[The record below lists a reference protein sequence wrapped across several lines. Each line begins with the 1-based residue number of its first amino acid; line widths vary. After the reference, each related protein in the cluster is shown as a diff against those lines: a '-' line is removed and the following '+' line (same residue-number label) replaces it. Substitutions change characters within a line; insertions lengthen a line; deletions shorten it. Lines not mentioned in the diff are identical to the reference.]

1 MLRDSTEKKKL
12 KKFAFRSVLK
22 LKMCYNNKCKGNK
35 NNNMRC
41 INMTKQTF
49 KLRKLRTGKFVT
61 AVAGIILAGTMMA
74 SKADA
79 AVDGYDTVATPD
91 TPWEARTVEQV
102 KAEIG
107 DFSSPYV
114 IKWGDTLG
122 VIAQA
127 SGIDMNKIAADNGI
141 ADVNLIYTGNVLY
154 AKDGYT
160 AVGNVQTGEVKVYQ
174 EVEKTPAA
182 NTPAAIQQAQGQK
195 VQEDVSNS
203 QDQKVQEIKK
213 EVQKQ
218 LDHGRETQVQPQQQ
232 GEPSSTV
239 IGSEETPAQKV
250 EQPAEKPATTT
261 TANAEKP
268 GEKPADTAK
277 PAEEKPATP
286 VAPVY
291 ERPAIRKD
299 TIKTVTP
306 IKHGIIERTD
316 ATLDKGVRKVIQNG
330 VDGSITKVITTVY
343 ENGRMKSSTAVSE
356 HVVDAIDEIVLVGT
370 KEADATP
377 ASPEKPVETEKPV
390 EKPVEPTTTTTT
402 TEAPKP
408 VETEK
413 PVEKPTETTTT
424 TEAPKPVEEK
434 PAEKPVDPTTT
445 TTTTEAPKPEAPV
458 VKPVEPTTT
467 TTTTEAP
474 KPVEVKTKETRKA
487 RDLTIET
494 ETINDDTL
502 PVGQEVVVNNGKAG
516 YVEQDFEITT
526 VNGVKKSETKVGAER
541 TVAGT
546 KRVVRK
552 GTGTKANFSRSN
564 ENTKR
569 YATLE
574 ALNKATD
581 AELSAIKKG
590 DLEFKST
597 SKTKNVEEAKAIT
610 KYGNEHLDVL
620 KVNDEFA
627 RLMNAERA
635 KKGVKPITVDTE
647 LVRLAGIRSA
657 ELANQAG
664 GASIYVNGKAHV
676 RLDGSS
682 FSTVYKDYKGE
693 RLAFK
698 GENLLGNIEV
708 ITDAKNFLNETQVAK
723 MMYEQWAASPGHY
736 ANMMSDSFTKF
747 GVDVEYGATSQGYG
761 SYSGMSGV
769 GTTLFGGGFK

>member
-1 MLRDSTEKKKL
+1 
-12 KKFAFRSVLK
+12 
-22 LKMCYNNKCKGNK
+22 
-35 NNNMRC
+35 MRC
-41 INMTKQTF
+41 IKMTKQTF

-79 AVDGYDTVATPD
+79 AVAGYDTVATPD

-182 NTPAAIQQAQGQK
+182 NTPAAIQQVQGQK

-268 GEKPADTAK
+268 ADTTKPADTAK

-377 ASPEKPVETEKPV
+377 ASPEKPVEPTTTTTTTEAPKPEAPV
-390 EKPVEPTTTTTT
+390 VKPVEPTTTTTT

-408 VETEK
+408 
-413 PVEKPTETTTT
+413 
-424 TEAPKPVEEK
+424 AEEK
-434 PAEKPVDPTTT
+434 PAEKPVEPTTT

-474 KPVEVKTKETRKA
+474 KPVEVKTKETRKV

-494 ETINDDTL
+494 ETINDDAL

-693 RLAFK
+693 KLAFK

-747 GVDVEYGATSQGYG
+747 GVDIEYGATSQGYG

>member
-1 MLRDSTEKKKL
+1 
-12 KKFAFRSVLK
+12 
-22 LKMCYNNKCKGNK
+22 
-35 NNNMRC
+35 
-41 INMTKQTF
+41 MTKQTF

-79 AVDGYDTVATPD
+79 AVAGYDTVATPD

-182 NTPAAIQQAQGQK
+182 NTPAAIQQVQGQK

-232 GEPSSTV
+232 GQPSSTV

-268 GEKPADTAK
+268 ADTTKPADNTK

-377 ASPEKPVETEKPV
+377 ASPEKPVE
-390 EKPVEPTTTTTT
+390 
-402 TEAPKP
+402 
-408 VETEK
+408 
-413 PVEKPTETTTT
+413 
-424 TEAPKPVEEK
+424 
-434 PAEKPVDPTTT
+434 PTTT

-474 KPVEVKTKETRKA
+474 KPVEVKTKETRKV

-693 RLAFK
+693 KLAFK

-747 GVDVEYGATSQGYG
+747 GVDIEYGATSQGYG

>member
-1 MLRDSTEKKKL
+1 
-12 KKFAFRSVLK
+12 
-22 LKMCYNNKCKGNK
+22 
-35 NNNMRC
+35 
-41 INMTKQTF
+41 MTKQTF

-79 AVDGYDTVATPD
+79 AVAGYDTVATPD
-91 TPWEARTVEQV
+91 TPWDARTVEQV

-182 NTPAAIQQAQGQK
+182 NTPAAIQQVQGQK

-268 GEKPADTAK
+268 ADTTKPADTAK

-377 ASPEKPVETEKPV
+377 ASPEKPVEPTTTTTTTEAPKPEAPV
-390 EKPVEPTTTTTT
+390 VKPVEPTTTTTT

-408 VETEK
+408 
-413 PVEKPTETTTT
+413 
-424 TEAPKPVEEK
+424 AEEK
-434 PAEKPVDPTTT
+434 PAEKPVEPTTT

-474 KPVEVKTKETRKA
+474 KPVEVKTKETRKV

-516 YVEQDFEITT
+516 YVEQDVEITT

-747 GVDVEYGATSQGYG
+747 GVDIEYGATSQGYG

>member
-1 MLRDSTEKKKL
+1 
-12 KKFAFRSVLK
+12 
-22 LKMCYNNKCKGNK
+22 
-35 NNNMRC
+35 MRC
-41 INMTKQTF
+41 IKMTKQTF

-79 AVDGYDTVATPD
+79 AVAGYDTVATPD
-91 TPWEARTVEQV
+91 TPWEARTLEQV

-182 NTPAAIQQAQGQK
+182 NTPAAIQQVQGQK

-268 GEKPADTAK
+268 ADTTKPADTAK

-370 KEADATP
+370 KEVEATP
-377 ASPEKPVETEKPV
+377 ASPEKPVETEKPA

-413 PVEKPTETTTT
+413 PVEKPTTTTTT
-424 TEAPKPVEEK
+424 TEAPKPAEEK
-434 PAEKPVDPTTT
+434 PAEKPVEPTTT

-474 KPVEVKTKETRKA
+474 KPVEVKTKETRKV

-502 PVGQEVVVNNGKAG
+502 PVGQEIVVNNGKAG

-526 VNGVKKSETKVGAER
+526 VDGVKKSETKVGAER

-635 KKGVKPITVDTE
+635 KKGVKPIAVDTE

-747 GVDVEYGATSQGYG
+747 GVDIEYGATSQGYG

>member
-1 MLRDSTEKKKL
+1 
-12 KKFAFRSVLK
+12 
-22 LKMCYNNKCKGNK
+22 
-35 NNNMRC
+35 
-41 INMTKQTF
+41 MTKQTF

-79 AVDGYDTVATPD
+79 AVAGYDTVATPD

-182 NTPAAIQQAQGQK
+182 NTPAAIQQVQGQK

-268 GEKPADTAK
+268 ADTTKPADTAK

-377 ASPEKPVETEKPV
+377 ASPEKPVEPTTTTTTTEAPKPEAPV
-390 EKPVEPTTTTTT
+390 VKPVEPTTTTTT

-408 VETEK
+408 
-413 PVEKPTETTTT
+413 
-424 TEAPKPVEEK
+424 AEEK
-434 PAEKPVDPTTT
+434 PAEKPVEPTTT

-474 KPVEVKTKETRKA
+474 KPVEVKTKETRKV

-502 PVGQEVVVNNGKAG
+502 PVGQEIVVNNGKAG

-526 VNGVKKSETKVGAER
+526 VDGVKKSETKVGAER

-635 KKGVKPITVDTE
+635 KKGVKPIAVDTE

-693 RLAFK
+693 KLAFK

-747 GVDVEYGATSQGYG
+747 GVDIEYGATSQGYG

>member
-1 MLRDSTEKKKL
+1 
-12 KKFAFRSVLK
+12 
-22 LKMCYNNKCKGNK
+22 
-35 NNNMRC
+35 MRC

-79 AVDGYDTVATPD
+79 AVAGYDTVATPD

-182 NTPAAIQQAQGQK
+182 NTPAAIQQVQGQK

-277 PAEEKPATP
+277 PADEKPATP

-402 TEAPKP
+402 TEAPKS
-408 VETEK
+408 
-413 PVEKPTETTTT
+413 
-424 TEAPKPVEEK
+424 
-434 PAEKPVDPTTT
+434 
-445 TTTTEAPKPEAPV
+445 
-458 VKPVEPTTT
+458 
-467 TTTTEAP
+467 
-474 KPVEVKTKETRKA
+474 VEVKTKETRKV

-747 GVDVEYGATSQGYG
+747 GVDIEYGATSQGYG

>member
-1 MLRDSTEKKKL
+1 
-12 KKFAFRSVLK
+12 
-22 LKMCYNNKCKGNK
+22 
-35 NNNMRC
+35 MRC
-41 INMTKQTF
+41 IIMTKQTF

-79 AVDGYDTVATPD
+79 AVAGYDTVATPD

-182 NTPAAIQQAQGQK
+182 NTPAAIQQVQGQK

-377 ASPEKPVETEKPV
+377 ASPEKPVE
-390 EKPVEPTTTTTT
+390 KPVEPTTTTTT

-413 PVEKPTETTTT
+413 PVEKPVETTTT

-474 KPVEVKTKETRKA
+474 KPVEVKTKETRKV

-635 KKGVKPITVDTE
+635 KKGVKPIAVDTE

-747 GVDVEYGATSQGYG
+747 GVDIEYGATSQGYG

>member
-1 MLRDSTEKKKL
+1 M
-12 KKFAFRSVLK
+12 
-22 LKMCYNNKCKGNK
+22 
-35 NNNMRC
+35 
-41 INMTKQTF
+41 
-49 KLRKLRTGKFVT
+49 
-61 AVAGIILAGTMMA
+61 
-74 SKADA
+74 
-79 AVDGYDTVATPD
+79 
-91 TPWEARTVEQV
+91 
-102 KAEIG
+102 
-107 DFSSPYV
+107 
-114 IKWGDTLG
+114 
-122 VIAQA
+122 
-127 SGIDMNKIAADNGI
+127 
-141 ADVNLIYTGNVLY
+141 
-154 AKDGYT
+154 
-160 AVGNVQTGEVKVYQ
+160 
-174 EVEKTPAA
+174 
-182 NTPAAIQQAQGQK
+182 
-195 VQEDVSNS
+195 
-203 QDQKVQEIKK
+203 
-213 EVQKQ
+213 
-218 LDHGRETQVQPQQQ
+218 
-232 GEPSSTV
+232 
-239 IGSEETPAQKV
+239 
-250 EQPAEKPATTT
+250 
-261 TANAEKP
+261 
-268 GEKPADTAK
+268 
-277 PAEEKPATP
+277 
-286 VAPVY
+286 
-291 ERPAIRKD
+291 
-299 TIKTVTP
+299 
-306 IKHGIIERTD
+306 
-316 ATLDKGVRKVIQNG
+316 
-330 VDGSITKVITTVY
+330 
-343 ENGRMKSSTAVSE
+343 
-356 HVVDAIDEIVLVGT
+356 LVGT
-370 KEADATP
+370 KEADVTP
-377 ASPEKPVETEKPV
+377 ASPEKPVEKPTE
-390 EKPVEPTTTTTT
+390 TTTT
-402 TEAPKP
+402 TETPKQ
-408 VETEK
+408 ET

-424 TEAPKPVEEK
+424 TEAPKPEAPVVEEK
-434 PAEKPVDPTTT
+434 P

-474 KPVEVKTKETRKA
+474 KPVEVKTKETRKV

-494 ETINDDTL
+494 QVVNDDTL
-502 PVGQEVVVNNGKAG
+502 PAGKEVVETEGKAG

-526 VNGVKKSETKVGAER
+526 VDGVKKSETKVGAER
-541 TVAGT
+541 TVAGK

-552 GTGTKANFSRSN
+552 GTGTKANYSRSN
-564 ENTKR
+564 ENTKK

-574 ALNKATD
+574 ALNNATD
-581 AELSAIKKG
+581 TELSAIKKG

-635 KKGVKPITVDTE
+635 KKGVKPISVDTE

-747 GVDVEYGATSQGYG
+747 GVDIEYGATSQGYG

>member
-1 MLRDSTEKKKL
+1 
-12 KKFAFRSVLK
+12 
-22 LKMCYNNKCKGNK
+22 
-35 NNNMRC
+35 MRC
-41 INMTKQTF
+41 IFMTKQTF

-79 AVDGYDTVATPD
+79 AVAGYDTVATPD

-182 NTPAAIQQAQGQK
+182 NTPAAIQQVQGQK

-268 GEKPADTAK
+268 ADTTKPADTAK

-377 ASPEKPVETEKPV
+377 ASPEKPVE
-390 EKPVEPTTTTTT
+390 
-402 TEAPKP
+402 
-408 VETEK
+408 
-413 PVEKPTETTTT
+413 
-424 TEAPKPVEEK
+424 
-434 PAEKPVDPTTT
+434 PTTT

-474 KPVEVKTKETRKA
+474 KPVEVKTKETRKV

-635 KKGVKPITVDTE
+635 KKGVKPIAVDTE

-693 RLAFK
+693 KLAFK

-747 GVDVEYGATSQGYG
+747 GVDIEYGATSQGYG

>member
-1 MLRDSTEKKKL
+1 MWYTYKCQGNQLKKKKKL

-22 LKMCYNNKCKGNK
+22 LKMCYNNKCKRK
-35 NNNMRC
+35 QKQIMRC
-41 INMTKQTF
+41 IKMTKQTF

-79 AVDGYDTVATPD
+79 AVAGYDTVATPD
-91 TPWEARTVEQV
+91 APWEARTVEQV

-182 NTPAAIQQAQGQK
+182 NTPAAIQQVQGQK

-239 IGSEETPAQKV
+239 IGSEETPAQRV

-268 GEKPADTAK
+268 ADTTKPADTAK

-377 ASPEKPVETEKPV
+377 ASPEKPVE
-390 EKPVEPTTTTTT
+390 
-402 TEAPKP
+402 
-408 VETEK
+408 
-413 PVEKPTETTTT
+413 
-424 TEAPKPVEEK
+424 
-434 PAEKPVDPTTT
+434 PTTT

-474 KPVEVKTKETRKA
+474 KPAEEKPAEKPVEPTTTTTTTEAPKPVEVKTKETRKV

-635 KKGVKPITVDTE
+635 KKGVKPIAVDTE

-747 GVDVEYGATSQGYG
+747 GVDIEYGATSQGYG

>member
-1 MLRDSTEKKKL
+1 
-12 KKFAFRSVLK
+12 
-22 LKMCYNNKCKGNK
+22 
-35 NNNMRC
+35 
-41 INMTKQTF
+41 MTKQTF

-79 AVDGYDTVATPD
+79 AVAGYDTVATPD

-182 NTPAAIQQAQGQK
+182 NTPAAIQQVQGQK

-370 KEADATP
+370 KEVEATP
-377 ASPEKPVETEKPV
+377 ASP

-413 PVEKPTETTTT
+413 PVEPTTTTTT
-424 TEAPKPVEEK
+424 TEAPKPEAPVV
-434 PAEKPVDPTTT
+434 KPVEPTTT

-474 KPVEVKTKETRKA
+474 KPVEVKTKETRKV

-494 ETINDDTL
+494 EAINDDTL

-693 RLAFK
+693 KLAFK

-747 GVDVEYGATSQGYG
+747 GVDIEYGATSQGYG

>member
-1 MLRDSTEKKKL
+1 
-12 KKFAFRSVLK
+12 
-22 LKMCYNNKCKGNK
+22 
-35 NNNMRC
+35 
-41 INMTKQTF
+41 MTKQTF

-79 AVDGYDTVATPD
+79 AVAGYDTVATPD

-182 NTPAAIQQAQGQK
+182 NTPAAIQQVQGQK

-268 GEKPADTAK
+268 ADTTKPADTAK

-377 ASPEKPVETEKPV
+377 ASPEKPVE
-390 EKPVEPTTTTTT
+390 PTTTTTT
-402 TEAPKP
+402 TEVPKPEAPVVKP
-408 VETEK
+408 VE
-413 PVEKPTETTTT
+413 PTTTTTT

-434 PAEKPVDPTTT
+434 PAEKPVEPTTT

-474 KPVEVKTKETRKA
+474 KPVEVKTKETRKV

-502 PVGQEVVVNNGKAG
+502 PVGQEIVVNNGKAG

-526 VNGVKKSETKVGAER
+526 VNGVKKSETKVGAEH

-635 KKGVKPITVDTE
+635 KKGVKPIAVDTE

-723 MMYEQWAASPGHY
+723 MVYEQWAASPGHY

-747 GVDVEYGATSQGYG
+747 GVDIEYGATSQGYG

>member
-1 MLRDSTEKKKL
+1 
-12 KKFAFRSVLK
+12 
-22 LKMCYNNKCKGNK
+22 
-35 NNNMRC
+35 
-41 INMTKQTF
+41 MTKQTF

-79 AVDGYDTVATPD
+79 AVAGYDTVATPD

-182 NTPAAIQQAQGQK
+182 NTPAAIQQVQGQK

-268 GEKPADTAK
+268 ADTTKPADTAK

-316 ATLDKGVRKVIQNG
+316 ATLDKGVREVIQNG

-377 ASPEKPVETEKPV
+377 ASPEKPVE
-390 EKPVEPTTTTTT
+390 
-402 TEAPKP
+402 
-408 VETEK
+408 
-413 PVEKPTETTTT
+413 
-424 TEAPKPVEEK
+424 
-434 PAEKPVDPTTT
+434 PTTT

-467 TTTTEAP
+467 TEAP
-474 KPVEVKTKETRKA
+474 KPVEVKTKETRKV

-581 AELSAIKKG
+581 AELSTIKKG

-635 KKGVKPITVDTE
+635 KKGVKPIAVDTE

-693 RLAFK
+693 KLAFK

-747 GVDVEYGATSQGYG
+747 GVDIEYGATSQGYG

>member
-1 MLRDSTEKKKL
+1 
-12 KKFAFRSVLK
+12 
-22 LKMCYNNKCKGNK
+22 
-35 NNNMRC
+35 
-41 INMTKQTF
+41 MTKQTF

-79 AVDGYDTVATPD
+79 AVAGYDTVATPD

-182 NTPAAIQQAQGQK
+182 NTPAAIQQVQGQK

-268 GEKPADTAK
+268 ADTTKPTDTAK

-377 ASPEKPVETEKPV
+377 ASPEKPVE
-390 EKPVEPTTTTTT
+390 
-402 TEAPKP
+402 
-408 VETEK
+408 
-413 PVEKPTETTTT
+413 
-424 TEAPKPVEEK
+424 
-434 PAEKPVDPTTT
+434 PTTT

-474 KPVEVKTKETRKA
+474 KPVEVKTKETRKV

-635 KKGVKPITVDTE
+635 KKGVKPIAVDTE

-693 RLAFK
+693 KLAFK

-747 GVDVEYGATSQGYG
+747 GVDIEYGATSQGYG

>member
-1 MLRDSTEKKKL
+1 MHLGLYSNRKCVTIINVKENKKQI
-12 KKFAFRSVLK
+12 
-22 LKMCYNNKCKGNK
+22 
-35 NNNMRC
+35 MRC

-79 AVDGYDTVATPD
+79 AVAGYDTVATPD

-182 NTPAAIQQAQGQK
+182 NTPAAIQQVQGQK

-268 GEKPADTAK
+268 ADTTKPADTAK

-377 ASPEKPVETEKPV
+377 ASPEKPVE
-390 EKPVEPTTTTTT
+390 
-402 TEAPKP
+402 
-408 VETEK
+408 
-413 PVEKPTETTTT
+413 
-424 TEAPKPVEEK
+424 
-434 PAEKPVDPTTT
+434 PTTT

-474 KPVEVKTKETRKA
+474 KPVEVKTKETRKV

-494 ETINDDTL
+494 ETINDNTL

-526 VNGVKKSETKVGAER
+526 VDGVKKSETKVGAER

-635 KKGVKPITVDTE
+635 KKGVKPIAVDTE

-682 FSTVYKDYKGE
+682 FSTVYKNYKGE
-693 RLAFK
+693 KLAFK

-747 GVDVEYGATSQGYG
+747 GVDIEYGATSQGYG

>member
-1 MLRDSTEKKKL
+1 
-12 KKFAFRSVLK
+12 
-22 LKMCYNNKCKGNK
+22 
-35 NNNMRC
+35 
-41 INMTKQTF
+41 MTKQTF

-79 AVDGYDTVATPD
+79 AVAGYDTVATPD

-182 NTPAAIQQAQGQK
+182 NTPAAIQQVQGQK

-239 IGSEETPAQKV
+239 IGSDETPAQKV

-268 GEKPADTAK
+268 ADTTKPVDTAK

-370 KEADATP
+370 KEVEATP
-377 ASPEKPVETEKPV
+377 ASP

-413 PVEKPTETTTT
+413 P
-424 TEAPKPVEEK
+424 
-434 PAEKPVDPTTT
+434 AEKPVEPTTT

-474 KPVEVKTKETRKA
+474 KPVEVKTKETRKV

-502 PVGQEVVVNNGKAG
+502 PVGQEIVVNNGKAG

-526 VNGVKKSETKVGAER
+526 VDGVKKSETKVGAER

-635 KKGVKPITVDTE
+635 KKGVKPIAVDTE

-693 RLAFK
+693 KLAFK

-747 GVDVEYGATSQGYG
+747 GVDIEYGATSQGYG

>member
-1 MLRDSTEKKKL
+1 
-12 KKFAFRSVLK
+12 
-22 LKMCYNNKCKGNK
+22 
-35 NNNMRC
+35 MRC
-41 INMTKQTF
+41 IKMTKQTF

-79 AVDGYDTVATPD
+79 AVAGYDTVATPD

-182 NTPAAIQQAQGQK
+182 NTPAAIQQVQGQK

-250 EQPAEKPATTT
+250 EQPA
-261 TANAEKP
+261 
-268 GEKPADTAK
+268 
-277 PAEEKPATP
+277 EKPATP

-370 KEADATP
+370 KEADVTP

-424 TEAPKPVEEK
+424 TETPKQEKPVE
-434 PAEKPVDPTTT
+434 AEKP

-474 KPVEVKTKETRKA
+474 KPVEVKTKETRKV

-502 PVGQEVVVNNGKAG
+502 PVGQEVVTNNGKAG

-635 KKGVKPITVDTE
+635 KKGVKPIAVDTE

-657 ELANQAG
+657 ELANQSG

-693 RLAFK
+693 KLAFK

-747 GVDVEYGATSQGYG
+747 GVDIEYGATSQGYG

>member
-1 MLRDSTEKKKL
+1 
-12 KKFAFRSVLK
+12 
-22 LKMCYNNKCKGNK
+22 
-35 NNNMRC
+35 
-41 INMTKQTF
+41 MTKQTF

-79 AVDGYDTVATPD
+79 AVAGYDTVATPD

-182 NTPAAIQQAQGQK
+182 NTPAAIQQVQGQK

-268 GEKPADTAK
+268 ADTTKPADTAK

-370 KEADATP
+370 KEADVTP
-377 ASPEKPVETEKPV
+377 ASPEKPVE
-390 EKPVEPTTTTTT
+390 
-402 TEAPKP
+402 
-408 VETEK
+408 
-413 PVEKPTETTTT
+413 
-424 TEAPKPVEEK
+424 
-434 PAEKPVDPTTT
+434 PTTT

-474 KPVEVKTKETRKA
+474 KPVEVKTKETRKV

-747 GVDVEYGATSQGYG
+747 GVDIEYGATSQGYG

>member
-1 MLRDSTEKKKL
+1 
-12 KKFAFRSVLK
+12 
-22 LKMCYNNKCKGNK
+22 
-35 NNNMRC
+35 
-41 INMTKQTF
+41 MTKQTF

-79 AVDGYDTVATPD
+79 AVAGYDTVATPD

-182 NTPAAIQQAQGQK
+182 NTPAAIQQVQGQK

-239 IGSEETPAQKV
+239 IGSEETPAQAA

-268 GEKPADTAK
+268 ADNTKPADTAK
-277 PAEEKPATP
+277 PAEEKPAEP
-286 VAPVY
+286 SAPVY

-424 TEAPKPVEEK
+424 TEAPKPVE
-434 PAEKPVDPTTT
+434 
-445 TTTTEAPKPEAPV
+445 
-458 VKPVEPTTT
+458 
-467 TTTTEAP
+467 
-474 KPVEVKTKETRKA
+474 VKTKETRKV

-747 GVDVEYGATSQGYG
+747 GVDIEYGATSQGYG

>member
-1 MLRDSTEKKKL
+1 
-12 KKFAFRSVLK
+12 
-22 LKMCYNNKCKGNK
+22 
-35 NNNMRC
+35 MRC
-41 INMTKQTF
+41 IFMTKQTF

-79 AVDGYDTVATPD
+79 AVAGYDTVATPD

-182 NTPAAIQQAQGQK
+182 NTPAAIQQVQGQK

-239 IGSEETPAQKV
+239 IGSDETPAQKV

-268 GEKPADTAK
+268 ADTTKPVDTAK

-370 KEADATP
+370 KEVEATP
-377 ASPEKPVETEKPV
+377 ASP

-413 PVEKPTETTTT
+413 P
-424 TEAPKPVEEK
+424 
-434 PAEKPVDPTTT
+434 AEKPVEPTTT

-474 KPVEVKTKETRKA
+474 KPVEVKTKETRKV

-502 PVGQEVVVNNGKAG
+502 PVGQEIVVNNGKAG

-526 VNGVKKSETKVGAER
+526 VDGVKKSETKVGAER

-635 KKGVKPITVDTE
+635 KKGVKPIAVDTE

-693 RLAFK
+693 KLAFK

-747 GVDVEYGATSQGYG
+747 GVDIEYGATSQGYG

>member
-1 MLRDSTEKKKL
+1 
-12 KKFAFRSVLK
+12 
-22 LKMCYNNKCKGNK
+22 
-35 NNNMRC
+35 
-41 INMTKQTF
+41 MTKQTF

-79 AVDGYDTVATPD
+79 AVAGYDTVATPD

-182 NTPAAIQQAQGQK
+182 NTPAAIQQVQGQK

-261 TANAEKP
+261 TATAEKP
-268 GEKPADTAK
+268 ADTTKPADTAK

-377 ASPEKPVETEKPV
+377 ASPEKPVEPTTTTTTTEAPKPEAPV
-390 EKPVEPTTTTTT
+390 VKPVEPTTTTTT

-408 VETEK
+408 
-413 PVEKPTETTTT
+413 
-424 TEAPKPVEEK
+424 AEEK
-434 PAEKPVDPTTT
+434 PAEKPVEPTTT

-474 KPVEVKTKETRKA
+474 KPVEVKTKETRKV

-526 VNGVKKSETKVGAER
+526 VDGVKKSETKVGAER

-635 KKGVKPITVDTE
+635 KKGVKPIAVDTE

-747 GVDVEYGATSQGYG
+747 GVDIEYGATSQGYG

>member
-1 MLRDSTEKKKL
+1 MHLGLYSNRRCVTIINVKENKKQI
-12 KKFAFRSVLK
+12 
-22 LKMCYNNKCKGNK
+22 
-35 NNNMRC
+35 MRC
-41 INMTKQTF
+41 IIMTKQTF

-79 AVDGYDTVATPD
+79 AVAGYDTVATPD

-107 DFSSPYV
+107 DFSSQYV

-182 NTPAAIQQAQGQK
+182 NTPTAIQQVQGQK

-268 GEKPADTAK
+268 ADTTKPADTAK

-377 ASPEKPVETEKPV
+377 ASPEKPVEPTTTTTTTEAPKPEAPV
-390 EKPVEPTTTTTT
+390 VKPVEPTTTTTT

-408 VETEK
+408 
-413 PVEKPTETTTT
+413 
-424 TEAPKPVEEK
+424 AEEK
-434 PAEKPVDPTTT
+434 PAEKPVEP

-474 KPVEVKTKETRKA
+474 KPVEVKTKETRKV

-502 PVGQEVVVNNGKAG
+502 PVGQEVVTNNGKAG

-541 TVAGT
+541 TVAGK

-627 RLMNAERA
+627 RLMNTERA

-693 RLAFK
+693 KLAFK

-747 GVDVEYGATSQGYG
+747 GVDIEYGATSQGYG

>member
-1 MLRDSTEKKKL
+1 
-12 KKFAFRSVLK
+12 
-22 LKMCYNNKCKGNK
+22 
-35 NNNMRC
+35 
-41 INMTKQTF
+41 MTKQTF

-79 AVDGYDTVATPD
+79 AVAGYDTVATPD

-182 NTPAAIQQAQGQK
+182 NTPAAIQQVQGQK

-239 IGSEETPAQKV
+239 IGSEETETPAQKV

-268 GEKPADTAK
+268 ADNTKPADTAK

-377 ASPEKPVETEKPV
+377 ASPEKPVEPTTTTTTTEAPKPEAPV
-390 EKPVEPTTTTTT
+390 VKPVEPTTTTTT

-408 VETEK
+408 
-413 PVEKPTETTTT
+413 
-424 TEAPKPVEEK
+424 AEEK
-434 PAEKPVDPTTT
+434 PAEKPVEPTTT

-474 KPVEVKTKETRKA
+474 KPVEVKTKETRKV

-502 PVGQEVVVNNGKAG
+502 PVGQEIVVNNGKAG

-546 KRVVRK
+546 KRAVRK

-693 RLAFK
+693 KLAFK

-747 GVDVEYGATSQGYG
+747 GVDIEYGATSQGYG

>member
-1 MLRDSTEKKKL
+1 MSVLKLRMWYTKIVSERKINFLHLGLYSDSKCGILINVKEINLKKKKL
-12 KKFAFRSVLK
+12 KKIAFRSVLK
-22 LKMCYNNKCKGNK
+22 LKMWYSNKCKRK
-35 NNNMRC
+35 QKQIMRC

-79 AVDGYDTVATPD
+79 AVAGYDTVATPD

-182 NTPAAIQQAQGQK
+182 NTPAAIQQVQGQK

-239 IGSEETPAQKV
+239 IGSEETETPAQKV

-268 GEKPADTAK
+268 ADNTKPADTAK

-377 ASPEKPVETEKPV
+377 ASPEKPVE
-390 EKPVEPTTTTTT
+390 
-402 TEAPKP
+402 
-408 VETEK
+408 
-413 PVEKPTETTTT
+413 
-424 TEAPKPVEEK
+424 
-434 PAEKPVDPTTT
+434 PTTT

-474 KPVEVKTKETRKA
+474 KPVEVKTKETRKV

-682 FSTVYKDYKGE
+682 FSTIYKDYKGE
-693 RLAFK
+693 KLAFK

-747 GVDVEYGATSQGYG
+747 GVDIEYGATSQGYG

>member
-1 MLRDSTEKKKL
+1 
-12 KKFAFRSVLK
+12 
-22 LKMCYNNKCKGNK
+22 
-35 NNNMRC
+35 
-41 INMTKQTF
+41 MTKQTF

-79 AVDGYDTVATPD
+79 AVAGYDTVATPD

-182 NTPAAIQQAQGQK
+182 NTPAAIQQVQGQK

-268 GEKPADTAK
+268 ADTTKPADTAK

-377 ASPEKPVETEKPV
+377 ASPEKPVEPTTTTTTTEAPKPEAPV
-390 EKPVEPTTTTTT
+390 VKPVEPTTTTTT

-408 VETEK
+408 
-413 PVEKPTETTTT
+413 
-424 TEAPKPVEEK
+424 AEEK
-434 PAEKPVDPTTT
+434 PAEKPVEPTTT

-474 KPVEVKTKETRKA
+474 KPVEVKTKETRKV

-574 ALNKATD
+574 ALNKAAD

-693 RLAFK
+693 KLAFK

-747 GVDVEYGATSQGYG
+747 GVDIEYGATSQGYG

>member
-1 MLRDSTEKKKL
+1 
-12 KKFAFRSVLK
+12 
-22 LKMCYNNKCKGNK
+22 
-35 NNNMRC
+35 
-41 INMTKQTF
+41 MTKQTF

-79 AVDGYDTVATPD
+79 AVAGYDTVATPD

-182 NTPAAIQQAQGQK
+182 NTPAAIQQVQGQK

-239 IGSEETPAQKV
+239 IGSEETQAQKV
-250 EQPAEKPATTT
+250 EQPAEKPAEKPATTT

-268 GEKPADTAK
+268 ADNTKPADTAK

-306 IKHGIIERTD
+306 IKHGVIERTD
-316 ATLDKGVRKVIQNG
+316 ATLDKGVRKVIQDG

-343 ENGRMKSSTAVSE
+343 ENGRVKSSTAVSE

-370 KEADATP
+370 KEADVTP

-424 TEAPKPVEEK
+424 TETPKQEKPVE
-434 PAEKPVDPTTT
+434 AEKP

-474 KPVEVKTKETRKA
+474 KPVEVKTKETRKV

-502 PVGQEVVVNNGKAG
+502 PVGQEVVTNNGKAG

-635 KKGVKPITVDTE
+635 KKGVKPIAVDTE

-693 RLAFK
+693 KLAFK

-747 GVDVEYGATSQGYG
+747 GVDIEYGATSQGYG

>member
-1 MLRDSTEKKKL
+1 
-12 KKFAFRSVLK
+12 
-22 LKMCYNNKCKGNK
+22 
-35 NNNMRC
+35 
-41 INMTKQTF
+41 MTKQTF

-79 AVDGYDTVATPD
+79 AVAGYDTVATPD

-182 NTPAAIQQAQGQK
+182 NTPAAIQQVQGQK

-268 GEKPADTAK
+268 ADNTKPADTAK

-377 ASPEKPVETEKPV
+377 ASPEKPVEPTTTTTTTEAPKPEAPV
-390 EKPVEPTTTTTT
+390 VKPVEPTTTTTT

-408 VETEK
+408 
-413 PVEKPTETTTT
+413 
-424 TEAPKPVEEK
+424 AEEK
-434 PAEKPVDPTTT
+434 PAEKPVEPTTT

-474 KPVEVKTKETRKA
+474 KPVEVKTKETRKV

-693 RLAFK
+693 KLAFK

-747 GVDVEYGATSQGYG
+747 GVDIEYGATSQGYG

>member
-1 MLRDSTEKKKL
+1 
-12 KKFAFRSVLK
+12 
-22 LKMCYNNKCKGNK
+22 
-35 NNNMRC
+35 
-41 INMTKQTF
+41 MTKQTF

-79 AVDGYDTVATPD
+79 AVAGYDTVATPD

-182 NTPAAIQQAQGQK
+182 NTPAAIQQVQGQK

-232 GEPSSTV
+232 GQPSSTV

-268 GEKPADTAK
+268 ADTTKPADTAK

-377 ASPEKPVETEKPV
+377 ASPEKPVE
-390 EKPVEPTTTTTT
+390 
-402 TEAPKP
+402 
-408 VETEK
+408 
-413 PVEKPTETTTT
+413 
-424 TEAPKPVEEK
+424 
-434 PAEKPVDPTTT
+434 PTTT

-474 KPVEVKTKETRKA
+474 KPAEEKPAEKPVEPTTTTTTTEAPKPVEVKTKETRKV

-635 KKGVKPITVDTE
+635 KKGVKPIAVDTE

-747 GVDVEYGATSQGYG
+747 GVDIEYGATSQGYG

>member
-1 MLRDSTEKKKL
+1 
-12 KKFAFRSVLK
+12 
-22 LKMCYNNKCKGNK
+22 
-35 NNNMRC
+35 
-41 INMTKQTF
+41 MTKQTF

-61 AVAGIILAGTMMA
+61 AIAGIILAGTMMGT
-74 SKADA
+74 KADA
-79 AVDGYDTVATPD
+79 AVAGYDTVETPAVE
-91 TPWEARTVEQV
+91 TWTARTVEEV
-102 KAEIG
+102 KSEIG
-107 DFSSPYV
+107 DFSKPYT

-141 ADVNLIYTGNVLY
+141 EDVNLIYTGNVLY

-174 EVEKTPAA
+174 EVDKTPAA

-239 IGSEETPAQKV
+239 IGSEETPAQAA

-268 GEKPADTAK
+268 ADSAK
-277 PAEEKPATP
+277 PAEEKPAEP
-286 VAPVY
+286 SAPVY

-306 IKHGIIERTD
+306 IKHGVIERTD

-330 VDGSITKVITTVY
+330 VDGSITKIITTIY
-343 ENGRMKSSTAVSE
+343 ENGKIKSSTAVSE
-356 HVVDAIDEIVLVGT
+356 HVVDAVDEIVLVGT
-370 KEADATP
+370 KEVDAKP
-377 ASPEKPVETEKPV
+377 ASPEKPVD
-390 EKPVEPTTTTTT
+390 PTTTTTT
-402 TEAPKP
+402 TETPKQ
-408 VETEK
+408 ET

-424 TEAPKPVEEK
+424 TEAPKPEAPVVEEK
-434 PAEKPVDPTTT
+434 P

-458 VKPVEPTTT
+458 EKPVEPTTT

-474 KPVEVKTKETRKA
+474 KPVEVKTKETRKV

-494 ETINDDTL
+494 ETINDATI
-502 PVGQEVVVNNGKAG
+502 PAGKEVVESDGKAG

-541 TVAGT
+541 TVAGK

-552 GTGTKANFSRSN
+552 GTGTQAAYARNN
-564 ENTKR
+564 ENTKK
-569 YATLE
+569 YSTLE
-574 ALNKATD
+574 ALNNATD

-590 DLEFKST
+590 DLQFKST

-627 RLMNAERA
+627 KLMNAERA
-635 KKGVKPITVDTE
+635 KKGVKPIQVDQE

-657 ELANQAG
+657 ELANQSG

-747 GVDVEYGATSQGYG
+747 GVDIEYGATSQGYG

>member
-1 MLRDSTEKKKL
+1 MLRVQLKKIKKL

-22 LKMCYNNKCKGNK
+22 LKMWYSNKCKRK
-35 NNNMRC
+35 QKQIMRC
-41 INMTKQTF
+41 IIMKKQTF

-79 AVDGYDTVATPD
+79 AVAGYDTVATPD

-182 NTPAAIQQAQGQK
+182 NTPAAIQQVQGQK

-261 TANAEKP
+261 TVNAEKP
-268 GEKPADTAK
+268 GEKPADAAK

-343 ENGRMKSSTAVSE
+343 ENGKIKSSTAVSE

-377 ASPEKPVETEKPV
+377 ASPEKPVE
-390 EKPVEPTTTTTT
+390 
-402 TEAPKP
+402 
-408 VETEK
+408 
-413 PVEKPTETTTT
+413 
-424 TEAPKPVEEK
+424 
-434 PAEKPVDPTTT
+434 PTTT

-474 KPVEVKTKETRKA
+474 KPVEVKTKETRKV

-502 PVGQEVVVNNGKAG
+502 PVGQEIVVNNGKAG

-526 VNGVKKSETKVGAER
+526 VDGVKKSETKVGAER

-635 KKGVKPITVDTE
+635 KKGVKPIAVDTE

-693 RLAFK
+693 KLAFK

-747 GVDVEYGATSQGYG
+747 GVDIEYGATSQGYG

>member
-1 MLRDSTEKKKL
+1 
-12 KKFAFRSVLK
+12 
-22 LKMCYNNKCKGNK
+22 
-35 NNNMRC
+35 
-41 INMTKQTF
+41 MTKQTF

-79 AVDGYDTVATPD
+79 AVAGYDTVATPD

-182 NTPAAIQQAQGQK
+182 NTPAAIQQVQGQK

-268 GEKPADTAK
+268 ADTTKPADTAK

-377 ASPEKPVETEKPV
+377 ASPEKPVE
-390 EKPVEPTTTTTT
+390 PTTTTTT

-408 VETEK
+408 
-413 PVEKPTETTTT
+413 
-424 TEAPKPVEEK
+424 A
-434 PAEKPVDPTTT
+434 
-445 TTTTEAPKPEAPV
+445 
-458 VKPVEPTTT
+458 
-467 TTTTEAP
+467 
-474 KPVEVKTKETRKA
+474 EVKTKETRKV

-502 PVGQEVVVNNGKAG
+502 AVGQEIVVNNGKAG

-526 VNGVKKSETKVGAER
+526 VDGVKKSETKVGAER

-627 RLMNAERA
+627 RLMNAERS
-635 KKGVKPITVDTE
+635 KKGVKPIAVDTE

-747 GVDVEYGATSQGYG
+747 GVDIEYGATSQGYG

>member
-1 MLRDSTEKKKL
+1 
-12 KKFAFRSVLK
+12 
-22 LKMCYNNKCKGNK
+22 
-35 NNNMRC
+35 
-41 INMTKQTF
+41 MTKQTF

-79 AVDGYDTVATPD
+79 AVAGYDTVATPD

-182 NTPAAIQQAQGQK
+182 NTPAAIQQVQGQK

-268 GEKPADTAK
+268 ADNTKPADTAK
-277 PAEEKPATP
+277 PAEEKPATT

-343 ENGRMKSSTAVSE
+343 ENGKIKSSTAVSE

-377 ASPEKPVETEKPV
+377 ASPEKPVEPTTTTTTTEAPKPEAPV
-390 EKPVEPTTTTTT
+390 VKPVEPTTTTTT

-408 VETEK
+408 
-413 PVEKPTETTTT
+413 
-424 TEAPKPVEEK
+424 AEEK
-434 PAEKPVDPTTT
+434 PAEKPVEPTTT

-474 KPVEVKTKETRKA
+474 KPVEVKTKETRKV

-502 PVGQEVVVNNGKAG
+502 PVGQEVVVSNGKAG

-635 KKGVKPITVDTE
+635 KKGVKPIAVDTE

-693 RLAFK
+693 KLAFK

-747 GVDVEYGATSQGYG
+747 GVDIEYGATSQGYG

>member
-1 MLRDSTEKKKL
+1 
-12 KKFAFRSVLK
+12 
-22 LKMCYNNKCKGNK
+22 
-35 NNNMRC
+35 
-41 INMTKQTF
+41 MTKQTF

-61 AVAGIILAGTMMA
+61 AVAGIILAGAMMA

-79 AVDGYDTVATPD
+79 AVAGYDTVATPD

-182 NTPAAIQQAQGQK
+182 NTPAAIQQVQGQK

-268 GEKPADTAK
+268 ADTTKPADTAK

-299 TIKTVTP
+299 TVKTVTP

-343 ENGRMKSSTAVSE
+343 ENGKIKSSTAVSE

-474 KPVEVKTKETRKA
+474 KPVEVKTKETRKV

-502 PVGQEVVVNNGKAG
+502 PVGQEIVVNNGKAG

-526 VNGVKKSETKVGAER
+526 VNDVKKSETKVGAER

-693 RLAFK
+693 KLAFK

-747 GVDVEYGATSQGYG
+747 GVDIEYGATSQGYG

>member
-1 MLRDSTEKKKL
+1 
-12 KKFAFRSVLK
+12 
-22 LKMCYNNKCKGNK
+22 
-35 NNNMRC
+35 MRC
-41 INMTKQTF
+41 MKMTKQTF

-79 AVDGYDTVATPD
+79 AVAGYDTVATPD

-182 NTPAAIQQAQGQK
+182 NTPAAIQQVQGQK

-239 IGSEETPAQKV
+239 IGSEETQAQKV
-250 EQPAEKPATTT
+250 EQPAEKPAPTT

-268 GEKPADTAK
+268 ADTTKPADTAK

-377 ASPEKPVETEKPV
+377 ASPEKPVEPTTTTTTTEAPKPEAPV
-390 EKPVEPTTTTTT
+390 VKPVEPTTTTTT

-408 VETEK
+408 
-413 PVEKPTETTTT
+413 
-424 TEAPKPVEEK
+424 AEEK
-434 PAEKPVDPTTT
+434 PAEKPAEKPVEPTTT

-474 KPVEVKTKETRKA
+474 KPVEVKTKETRKV

-502 PVGQEVVVNNGKAG
+502 PVGQEVVTNNGKAG

-526 VNGVKKSETKVGAER
+526 VDGVKKSETKVGAER

-635 KKGVKPITVDTE
+635 KKGVKPIAVDTE

-693 RLAFK
+693 KLAFK

-747 GVDVEYGATSQGYG
+747 GVDIEYGATSQGYG

>member
-1 MLRDSTEKKKL
+1 
-12 KKFAFRSVLK
+12 
-22 LKMCYNNKCKGNK
+22 
-35 NNNMRC
+35 
-41 INMTKQTF
+41 MTKQTF

-79 AVDGYDTVATPD
+79 AVAGYDTVATPD

-182 NTPAAIQQAQGQK
+182 NTPAAIQQVQGQK

-268 GEKPADTAK
+268 ADTTKPTDTAK

-377 ASPEKPVETEKPV
+377 ASPEKPVE
-390 EKPVEPTTTTTT
+390 
-402 TEAPKP
+402 
-408 VETEK
+408 
-413 PVEKPTETTTT
+413 
-424 TEAPKPVEEK
+424 
-434 PAEKPVDPTTT
+434 PTTT

-474 KPVEVKTKETRKA
+474 KPVEVKTKETRKV

-635 KKGVKPITVDTE
+635 KKGVKPIAVDAE

-747 GVDVEYGATSQGYG
+747 GVDIEYGATSQGYG

>member
-1 MLRDSTEKKKL
+1 
-12 KKFAFRSVLK
+12 
-22 LKMCYNNKCKGNK
+22 
-35 NNNMRC
+35 MRC
-41 INMTKQTF
+41 IKMTKQTF

-79 AVDGYDTVATPD
+79 AVAGYDTVATPD

-182 NTPAAIQQAQGQK
+182 NTPAAIQQVQGQK

-377 ASPEKPVETEKPV
+377 ASPEKPVE
-390 EKPVEPTTTTTT
+390 
-402 TEAPKP
+402 
-408 VETEK
+408 
-413 PVEKPTETTTT
+413 
-424 TEAPKPVEEK
+424 
-434 PAEKPVDPTTT
+434 PTTT

-474 KPVEVKTKETRKA
+474 KPAEVKTKETRKV

-597 SKTKNVEEAKAIT
+597 SKTKYDLI
-610 KYGNEHLDVL
+610 
-620 KVNDEFA
+620 
-627 RLMNAERA
+627 
-635 KKGVKPITVDTE
+635 I
-647 LVRLAGIRSA
+647 
-657 ELANQAG
+657 
-664 GASIYVNGKAHV
+664 
-676 RLDGSS
+676 
-682 FSTVYKDYKGE
+682 
-693 RLAFK
+693 
-698 GENLLGNIEV
+698 
-708 ITDAKNFLNETQVAK
+708 
-723 MMYEQWAASPGHY
+723 
-736 ANMMSDSFTKF
+736 
-747 GVDVEYGATSQGYG
+747 
-761 SYSGMSGV
+761 
-769 GTTLFGGGFK
+769 